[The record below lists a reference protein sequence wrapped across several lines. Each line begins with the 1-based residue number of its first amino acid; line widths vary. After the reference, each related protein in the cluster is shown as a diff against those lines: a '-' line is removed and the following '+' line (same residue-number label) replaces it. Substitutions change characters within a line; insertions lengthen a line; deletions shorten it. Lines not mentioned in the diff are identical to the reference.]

1 MVVPCAVPFGRHGDR
16 SCEARHGTAFFF
28 AQAISRS
35 SCRKARYDIRK
46 TLKYLLLAAIGWL
59 FLNASHICA
68 DLILAIEAL
77 QKWARLWLVHE
88 PGPVFQGLP
97 LHRVDWIA

>member
-1 MVVPCAVPFGRHGDR
+1 M
-16 SCEARHGTAFFF
+16 
-28 AQAISRS
+28 
-35 SCRKARYDIRK
+35 RK